1 MKWTAIIAGPAGRPL
16 TGLRKRKA
24 QNRGTGKFPGK
35 DPLRADYCSLFTVY
49 ATRTIRPGERE
60 IPISLIPH

>member
-16 TGLRKRKA
+16 TGLPKRKKH
-24 QNRGTGKFPGK
+24 NREATKFAGR

-60 IPISLIPH
+60 IPIRLIPH